1 MSDHSPT
8 RKKLRVSRDNFRDI
22 SAIDARLTE
31 LEQEKQRLIALREEL
46 RKPEPTPPVSESF
59 SPAQKVA
66 IFRSLFRGRSDIFA
80 NRWQNQQG
88 RSGYSVAC
96 NNEWVQG
103 ICNKPRIKC
112 LNCNHRQFSELSDQ
126 VIYRHLAGQQVV
138 GLYPLLQD
146 STCYLLATD
155 FDKGNWQEEVKAMSR
170 ACSEYGVPH
179 AVEISRSGNGAHLWI
194 FFADNVPANE
204 ARLLGFGLLDKAMEV
219 YPNLS
224 FDSYDRLFPNQDI
237 LPEGGFGNLI
247 ALPLQ
252 REARLTG
259 NSSFTDEELN
269 VIDDQWLYLAQIKSL
284 SRQEL
289 NKLLLQISPNAGLIS
304 EQDVSDTRPPWEI
317 TAIPKPLVL
326 ENLPQRI
333 TITLANHIY
342 FEMKTLPST
351 LSARLRRLASFS
363 NPVFFKT
370 QALRFSTHG
379 IPRFISCARIEHGY
393 LALPRGC
400 LDDALALLKENNIDV
415 QIDDKR
421 ELGTKLSGIKPLLTL
436 RKNQQSAVKGM
447 CKHESGIL
455 HAPTAFGKT
464 VTAIGMIAKRKV
476 NTLILVHSRQ
486 LLDQWQERL
495 RSFLPETEIGVIR
508 GGKKKPTRI
517 IDIATYQSLINKK
530 DNTIS
535 PIVQEYGHVI
545 VDECHHVSAPRFEM
559 VLNEVRAKY
568 VLGLTATP
576 ERQDGHQKIIFMAAG
591 PIRHKVKD
599 SGKGKFYQEVQVH
612 QLYDTPP
619 QSLTSSEERPKITDA
634 YRWIIEN
641 DNRTQKIVS
650 DVIGDIRGARHPI
663 VLTERR
669 EHAETINQLLK
680 ESGVN
685 SVILKGAMKAAER
698 KHVEEHLHSAQ
709 VVVATGKYVGEGFD
723 LPRLDTLFLAMPI
736 AWKGSLAQYAGR
748 IHRESD
754 GKTQVT
760 IHDYVDSGL
769 PMLQRMFN
777 KREKSY
783 KTMGYTILFSEKS
796 ASPDEAKQFE
806 AVLL

>member
-1 MSDHSPT
+1 MPNQNH
-8 RKKLRVSRDNFRDI
+8 SRDKFHDI
-22 SAIDARLTE
+22 SAIDSRLSD
-31 LEQEKQRLIALREEL
+31 LEQEKQQLIALRSKL
-46 RKPEPTPPVSESF
+46 QKSKTAPPVSDSF
-59 SPAQKVA
+59 SPEQKIA
-66 IFRSLFRGRSDIFA
+66 IFRNLFRGRTDIFA
-80 NRWQNQQG
+80 NRWQNQRG

-96 NNEWVQG
+96 DNEWVQG
-103 ICNKPRIKC
+103 VCNKPRIKC
-112 LNCNHRQFSELSDQ
+112 LDCTHRQFSELTDQ
-126 VIYRHLAGQQVV
+126 IIYRHLAGQQVV
-138 GLYPLLQD
+138 GLYPLLHD
-146 STCYLLATD
+146 NTCYLLAAD
-155 FDKGNWQEEVKAMSR
+155 FDKGSWQDEVKAMSK
-170 ACSEYGVPH
+170 ACTEYGVPH

-194 FFADNVPANE
+194 FFDDKVPANE

-252 REARLTG
+252 REARQTG
-259 NSSFTDEELN
+259 NSSFVDADLN
-269 VIDDQWLYLAQIKSL
+269 VIKDQWQHLSQFKKL

-289 NKLLLQISPNAGLIS
+289 NQLLSKISPNASLIS
-304 EQDVSDTRPPWEI
+304 EQDVTDILPPWEV
-317 TAIPKPLVL
+317 TAKPKPLVL
-326 ENLPQRI
+326 ESPPQQI

-342 FEMKTLPST
+342 FEVKALPSA
-351 LSARLRRLASFS
+351 LLARLRRLASFS

-379 IPRFISCARIEHGY
+379 IPRFISCARIERGY
-393 LALPRGC
+393 LSLPRGC
-400 LDDALALLKENNIDV
+400 LDDALALLEENNIDV

-421 ELGTKLSGIKPLLTL
+421 ELGTKLSSLKPLLAL
-436 RKNQQSAVKGM
+436 RKNQQAAVKEM
-447 CKHESGIL
+447 SKYDAGIL

-464 VTAIGMIAKRKV
+464 VTAIGMITRRKV

-495 RSFLPETEIGVIR
+495 RSFLPEAEIGVIR
-508 GGKKKPTRI
+508 GGKKKPTGN

-530 DNTIS
+530 ENTVS
-535 PIVQEYGHVI
+535 QIVQEYGHVI

-568 VLGLTATP
+568 ILGLTATP

-591 PIRHKVKD
+591 PIRHKVKSSSD
-599 SGKGKFYQEVQVH
+599 EKFEQEVQIH

-619 QSLTSSEERPKITDA
+619 LHLSQSEERPKITDA
-634 YRWIIEN
+634 YRWLMEN
-641 DNRTQKIVS
+641 EKRTQRIMS
-650 DVIGDIRGARHPI
+650 DVIDNVREGRHPI

-669 EHAETINQLLK
+669 DHAETLNNLLN
-680 ESGVN
+680 ENGIDSI
-685 SVILKGAMKAAER
+685 ILKGAMKAAER
-698 KHVEEHLHSAQ
+698 KRVDEHLHSAQ

-760 IHDYVDSGL
+760 IHDYVDCGL

-783 KTMGYTILFSEKS
+783 KSMGYTILFSGES
-796 ASPDEAKQFE
+796 DSSNGTKQFD
-806 AVLL
+806 AMLV

>member
-1 MSDHSPT
+1 MPDHYYGGDM
-8 RKKLRVSRDNFRDI
+8 LRDI
-22 SAIDARLTE
+22 SAIDTRLAE
-31 LEQEKQRLIALREEL
+31 LEQEKQRLIALKVEL
-46 RKPEPTPPVSESF
+46 QKSRPTPPVSDSL
-59 SPAQKVA
+59 SPEQKIE
-66 IFRSLFRGRSDIFA
+66 IFRNLFRGRSDIFA

-112 LNCNHRQFSELSDQ
+112 QECSHRQFSELSDQ

-138 GLYPLLQD
+138 GLYPLLHD
-146 STCYLLATD
+146 NTCHLLAAD
-155 FDKGNWQEEVKAMSR
+155 FDKGSWQDEVKAMSR
-170 ACSEYGVPH
+170 ACTKYGVPH
-179 AVEISRSGNGAHLWI
+179 AVEISRSGNGSHLWI
-194 FFADNVPANE
+194 FFEEKVPANE

-252 REARLTG
+252 REARLAG
-259 NSSFTDEELN
+259 NSSFVDIELK
-269 VIDDQWLYLAQIKSL
+269 VIDDQWRYLTQIKRL
-284 SRQEL
+284 SKQRLTEL
-289 NKLLLQISPNAGLIS
+289 LTQISTNVSLIA
-304 EQDVSDTRPPWEI
+304 EQDVTDTRLPWEV
-317 TAIPKPLVL
+317 TAKPKPLAL
-326 ENLPQRI
+326 DNPPQQI

-342 FEMKTLPST
+342 FEMKALPSA

-379 IPRFISCARIEHGY
+379 IPRFISCARIEQGY

-421 ELGTKLSGIKPLLTL
+421 ELGTKLSGMKPLLTL
-436 RKNQQSAVKGM
+436 RKNQQAAVKEM
-447 CKHESGIL
+447 SKHDAGIL

-464 VTAIGMIAKRKV
+464 VTAIGMIAKRKA
-476 NTLILVHSRQ
+476 NTLILVHNRQ

-495 RSFLPETEIGVIR
+495 CSFLPNTEIGVIC
-508 GGKKKPTRI
+508 GGKKKPSGI

-535 PIVQEYGHVI
+535 PMVQDYGHVI

-591 PIRHKVKD
+591 PIRHKVK
-599 SGKGKFYQEVQVH
+599 SSSVEKFEQEVQTH

-619 QSLTSSEERPKITDA
+619 LHLTRSEERPKITDA
-634 YRWIIEN
+634 YRWIMEN
-641 DNRTQKIVS
+641 EARTQRIVS
-650 DVIGDIRGARHPI
+650 DVINSVREDRHPI

-669 EHAETINQLLK
+669 EHAETINNLLK

-685 SVILKGAMKAAER
+685 SVILKGAMRAAER
-698 KHVEEHLHSAQ
+698 KRVDEYLHSAQ

-723 LPRLDTLFLAMPI
+723 LPILDTLFLAMPI

-760 IHDYVDSGL
+760 IHDYVDRGL

-783 KTMGYTILFSEKS
+783 KTMGYTILFSGVS
-796 ASPDEAKQFE
+796 ASSDEAKQLE
-806 AVLL
+806 AVLV